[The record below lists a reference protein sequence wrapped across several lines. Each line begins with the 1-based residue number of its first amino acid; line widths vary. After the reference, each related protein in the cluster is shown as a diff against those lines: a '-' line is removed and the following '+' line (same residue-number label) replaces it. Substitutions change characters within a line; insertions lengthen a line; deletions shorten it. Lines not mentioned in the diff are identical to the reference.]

1 MERKL
6 RNTISK
12 REVTNLVNKF
22 TKELVSLKSIMEV
35 ESLIRKLVPDAQELQ
50 NNLFNENI
58 SSEFAVWF
66 VIPREYTGKHS
77 LKEYEKSVDDF
88 LSLVNP
94 GESVTID
101 ISRENG
107 EFNIKAYTSFK
118 YLYPWNESSYGDLKI
133 KDETIKIPLEF
144 RKSEIDKIL
153 KDIAGLSSGTIS
165 KLISEENIGEASSL
179 YLLIDEVQKR
189 LLEYTSNYI
198 ETTSIVPNDWRTMWY
213 EFKKENSIIEIA
225 KNLDIN
231 ESKITPNYN
240 EWLVANEKLLNLKNE
255 FNDLLELDNVNLE
268 FISKDSIKKLAYAY
282 ALSIL
287 KQKYINNKTESIN
300 KIVNFTIPNILN
312 GEYDEEFYIENC
324 QKGIRVLKA
333 L

>member
-35 ESLIRKLVPDAQELQ
+35 ESLVEKLVPDAQELESR
-50 NNLFNENI
+50 LFDESI

-66 VIPREYTGKHS
+66 IIPREYTGKHS

-88 LSLVNP
+88 SSLINP
-94 GESVTID
+94 GESITID

-107 EFNIKAYTSFK
+107 EFKINVYTFFK
-118 YLYPWNESSYGDLKI
+118 YLQSWNESSYGDLCI
-133 KDETIKIPLEF
+133 KGETVKIPLEF

-153 KDIAGLSSGTIS
+153 KDISGLSSGTIS

-179 YLLIDEVQKR
+179 YIFIDEVQKR
-189 LLEYTSNYI
+189 LLDFTSNYI
-198 ETTSIVPNDWRTMWY
+198 KTTFIVPTNWRAMWY
-213 EFKKENSIIEIA
+213 KFKKENPIVEIA
-225 KNLDIN
+225 NDLNID
-231 ESKITPNYN
+231 ESKIIPNYN
-240 EWLVANEKLLNLKNE
+240 EWLVAHNQLLSLKNE
-255 FNDLLELDNVNLE
+255 LRDLLVLDNIDLE
-268 FISKDSIKKLAYAY
+268 FISKDSMRKLSHAY
-282 ALSIL
+282 ALNVL
-287 KQKYINNKTESIN
+287 KQKYSNNKTETVD
-300 KIVNFTIPNILN
+300 KIVKSTIPKILN
-312 GEYDEEFYIENC
+312 GEYDKEFYIENC
-324 QKGIRVLKA
+324 QKGIRILKS